1 MARARALSSYP
12 PAFWDIMER
21 TGVRRQ
27 TVSSEVADHRAAMRL
42 QGKFY
47 AYRQA
52 IKREL
57 MLTKVHPDQ
66 YTAEKIQQLN
76 DLWDWSQVTVC
87 WFNRSS
93 PPEQPTTVSFMHR
106 DNTPEAQM
114 LNEMLRQN
122 PETVPEIKPAEQAS
136 LDRLLEKL
144 DPAVVKPL
152 DKKYY

>member
-1 MARARALSSYP
+1 VM
-12 PAFWDIMER
+12 
-21 TGVRRQ
+21 RQ

-57 MLTKVHPDQ
+57 MLTKLHPDQ
-66 YTAEKIQQLN
+66 YTPEQVQQLK

-93 PPEQPTTVSFMHR
+93 PPEAPTTVSFMHR
-106 DNTPEAQM
+106 DSTPEAQM
-114 LNEMLRQN
+114 LDEMLKQN
-122 PETVPEIKPAEQAS
+122 PETVPTSKPAEEES
-136 LDRLLEKL
+136 LKRLLEKL
-144 DPAVVKPL
+144 EPPKPT